1 MRKKLLALLTFMFL
15 TAIMHMIPV
24 QAGSA
29 DITLRSFSPEDDYEN
44 FMECSV
50 FSGDDLSAV
59 MESVSKMTVTAC
71 SEDPFILS
79 SDKIFFLQMD
89 WYADGQPQT
98 ESAYHNIHFSIDT
111 NVPGRYE
118 LTGKIMVPD
127 GFRLAE
133 GLQIPTVHV
142 TINILPTDE
151 KREIVNLDAVTP
163 LSSLLNP
170 EIVYKDDENYISDLQ
185 SSAYSQ
191 WLGLTSD
198 LTQAAVLDINWNFS
212 SVDISR
218 EGSYPVTLTL
228 TINEEYEDCYYIADE
243 NTRYTKTI
251 YVVHRENWNFFI
263 TTVFPDF
270 FVADLSRTPAI
281 WNDLEVYYLVSETP
295 LAEDSITYDPFIP
308 CDTPGFV
315 SLVPGSIRINRSQ
328 LHLNKYYYFYFKA
341 EGKYSSNIICILDD
355 GTNVEYSSME
365 GNRDG
370 GDSTET
376 PDTPQI
382 SQPAPPV
389 QNGSGTPPAGEVPQQ
404 QPGDETPADNVPSNP
419 PAGTTQEKPEDN
431 TVEDEAVPD
440 SDPQSA
446 DNTETN
452 PEESKDS
459 PEENTLKDNR
469 KTSGTSSALPSE
481 KVEKGVTEISGSR
494 LSYLYRIYGDYI
506 PFTGENI
513 TIKIPASFLKD
524 LDIRESDILT
534 VEIKESDSLSFRL
547 RILVNNKEISL
558 ESGIKATMRIN
569 GQPLPDT
576 LYLGGQKTDIVITE
590 INGYASFEIPSCGFY
605 ELKYRENAPQKSLP
619 IRKSAP
625 AALLLAA
632 AAVVPAAYILRS
644 KRKQVKNKI

>member
-1 MRKKLLALLTFMFL
+1 MRKKLLALLTFMLL
-15 TAIMHMIPV
+15 TAIVHTIPV

-44 FMECSV
+44 FMEYSA
-50 FSGDDLSAV
+50 FSGDDLSAI
-59 MESVSKMTVTAC
+59 MDSISRMTVTAC
-71 SEDPFILS
+71 TENPFILS
-79 SDKIFFLQMD
+79 SGKIFFLEMD

-98 ESAYHNIHFSIDT
+98 ESAYRNIHFSIHANT
-111 NVPGRYE
+111 PGRYE
-118 LTGKIMVPD
+118 LTGKIMIPD

-133 GLQIPTVHV
+133 GLQPPAVHV

-151 KREIVNLDAVTP
+151 KREIVNLSTVTS
-163 LSSLLNP
+163 LSSLLDP
-170 EIVYKDDENYISDLQ
+170 EIVYKDDENYISNLQ

-198 LTQAAVLDINWNFS
+198 LTQAAVLDISWDFS

-218 EGSYPVTLTL
+218 EGTYQVSLTL
-228 TINEEYEDCYYIADE
+228 TMNEEYEDCYYISDE
-243 NTRYTKTI
+243 NAHYTKNI
-251 YVVHRENWNFFI
+251 YVVHREDWNFFV

-270 FVADLSRTPAI
+270 FAADLSRTPAI
-281 WNDLEVYYLVSETP
+281 WDDLEVYCLESETP
-295 LAEDSITYDPFIP
+295 LAEDSITYDSFIP

-315 SLVPGSIRINRSQ
+315 SLVPGSVRINRRQ

-404 QPGDETPADNVPSNP
+404 QPDDKTPADNVPSNP
-419 PAGTTQEKPEDN
+419 PADTTQEDPEDN
-431 TVEDEAVPD
+431 AADEAVPG
-440 SDPQSA
+440 SDPPSA
-446 DNTETN
+446 DNTETD
-452 PEESKDS
+452 PEESGDS
-459 PEENTLKDNR
+459 PDETTLKDSR
-469 KTSGTSSALPSE
+469 KTSGAASALPSE

-513 TIKIPASFLKD
+513 TIKIPASLLKN
-524 LDIRESDILT
+524 LDIRDSDSLT

-547 RILVNNKEISL
+547 RILVNNKEISPD
-558 ESGIKATMRIN
+558 SGIKATMRIN
-569 GQPLPDT
+569 GQPVPDT
-576 LYLGGQKTDIVITE
+576 LYLDGQKTDIVITE

-605 ELKYRENAPQKSLP
+605 ELKYGENAPQESLP

-632 AAVVPAAYILRS
+632 AAVVPAVYILRS